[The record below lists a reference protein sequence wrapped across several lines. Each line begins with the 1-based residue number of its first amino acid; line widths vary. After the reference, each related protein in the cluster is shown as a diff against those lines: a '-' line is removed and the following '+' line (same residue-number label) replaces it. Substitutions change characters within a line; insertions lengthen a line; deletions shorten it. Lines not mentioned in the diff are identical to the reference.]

1 MSSIVKATKQ
11 QKLIITARPLLALFA
26 GLALFGCAG
35 DERPDADVLATI
47 GGEPVTRSEVEEQVG
62 DELARLDH
70 EYRQERHQMVRE
82 TLEGI
87 VRDRLLEAEATSR
100 GVTADELTAELQADV
115 EVTESEVSE
124 WYERNRRALGG
135 RSLEELTPRIEE
147 FLLNYE
153 RRQALI
159 EFAEKLEKE
168 KRVIYLLEPFRA
180 ELEVGDSPANGPAD
194 APVTLVE
201 FSDFECPYCG
211 SFVHT
216 LRELEESY
224 ADKLRVVYRQYPLE
238 AIHPHA
244 FKAAEASLCA
254 HEQGRFWEM
263 HDLLFEEQD
272 RLDVEGLKEKAGRL
286 RLKQAEFDACL
297 DSGRMAERVRKDMRE
312 GNRLG
317 IEGTPAIF
325 INGIPVPGG
334 AVPYA
339 VLAEVVE
346 KELRRRGAS

>member
-1 MSSIVKATKQ
+1 MAVY
-11 QKLIITARPLLALFA
+11 LLT
-26 GLALFGCAG
+26 GLALLGCAG
-35 DERPDADVLATI
+35 GENAGSDVLATI
-47 GGEPVTRSEVEEQVG
+47 GGEPVTLSEVEARVG

-82 TLEGI
+82 ALEGI
-87 VRDRLLEAEATSR
+87 VRDRLLEAEAASR
-100 GVTADELTAELQADV
+100 GVTTQELTAQLQEDIQ
-115 EVTESEVSE
+115 VTESEVQE

-147 FLLNYE
+147 FLLSYE
-153 RRQALI
+153 RRQALT

-168 KRVIYLLEPFRA
+168 KRVVYVLEPFRA

-194 APVTLVE
+194 APVTLIE

-211 SFVHT
+211 SFFHT

-224 ADKLRVVYRQYPLE
+224 GDQLRVVYRQYPLE

-254 HEQGRFWEM
+254 HEQGLFWQM
-263 HDLLFEEQD
+263 HDLLFQEQD
-272 RLDVEGLKEKAGRL
+272 RLDAEALKEKAGRL
-286 RLKQAEFDACL
+286 RLNQAEFDACL

-312 GNRLG
+312 ADRLG
-317 IEGTPAIF
+317 ITGTPAVF
-325 INGIPVPGG
+325 VNGIPVPGG
-334 AVPYA
+334 AAPYA
-339 VLAEVVE
+339 VLAEIIE
-346 KELRRRGAS
+346 DELRRRGAN